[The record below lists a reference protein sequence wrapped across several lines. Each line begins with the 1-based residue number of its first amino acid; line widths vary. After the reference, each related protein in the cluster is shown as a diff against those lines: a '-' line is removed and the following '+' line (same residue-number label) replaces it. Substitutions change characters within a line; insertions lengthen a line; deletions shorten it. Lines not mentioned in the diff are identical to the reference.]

1 MLESDVS
8 LDLRY
13 KISGGFNNL
22 FSKLQLYSFLS
33 FTTNDDDDDGEVEG
47 DHDY

>member
-33 FTTNDDDDDGEVEG
+33 FTTNDDDDDDEVEG